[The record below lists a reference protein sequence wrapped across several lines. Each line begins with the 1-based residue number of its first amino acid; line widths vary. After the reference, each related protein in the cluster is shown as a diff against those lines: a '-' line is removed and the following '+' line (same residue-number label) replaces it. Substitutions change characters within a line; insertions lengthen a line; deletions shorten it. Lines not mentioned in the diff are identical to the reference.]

1 VLRDHPQLAAIGRL
15 TLLESVR
22 CVRMVLWDE
31 VRQRGISF
39 RDMQAIVRRQ
49 VRDRS

>member
-1 VLRDHPQLAAIGRL
+1 
-15 TLLESVR
+15 LESFK

-39 RDMQAIVRRQ
+39 RDMHAIARMPSARP
-49 VRDRS
+49 S